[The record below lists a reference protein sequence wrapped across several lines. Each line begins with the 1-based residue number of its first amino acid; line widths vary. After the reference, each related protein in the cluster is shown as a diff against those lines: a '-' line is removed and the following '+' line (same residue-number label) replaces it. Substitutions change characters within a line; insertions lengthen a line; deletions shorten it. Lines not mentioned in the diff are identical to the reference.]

1 MNDSA
6 IIRTI
11 SKIHFI
17 ISSLALFIF
26 LVASLLYVSLINGLE
41 IDSLH
46 LPGVKVEKLYI
57 IWDEKLSLD
66 IKELTIKRPQTERS
80 GGFDPVFIR
89 KVLLTAE
96 LCGSWFRSI
105 TLNNIRLNDTTA
117 TFRYKDTE
125 RGYFIASSEHFIFE
139 SDLHLSGQQLSAQ
152 IKRFHEFKSKSRA
165 EGTILLDLKQDR
177 LYSRIDTEIAE
188 SLPLRIYAQ
197 ADKTQLAFNAHG
209 TRPFDTVKPVVQ
221 LFNLGPLIEPWI
233 ADYSSGSAIHLNT
246 LRGSIPYNEPLR
258 ILDTLYAEIR
268 YDGCEYT
275 FARGFEPAKTDYTEV
290 VFKDRKLNIIPH
302 GGTFYGQSG
311 GGTWLDIDFHNPRIP
326 ILTTYVKTEALLS
339 DDLVRLLKF
348 YKIALPFK
356 QLSGLTKAD
365 LTISVNLESIAVSAD
380 GTFRV
385 EKGMFDFADQEIGVS
400 DAEVSLHNA
409 DVTIRQLHA
418 SLFKGAIQMHVSGK
432 MNPAK
437 DFGDLAF
444 VVDTVDFSSDNAEF
458 FLENKNGL
466 TMDYRIR
473 PKGDTID
480 LARSYWKLN
489 DRLIKLDPIRAAFDF
504 KTFSGSFP
512 TTFFSIDNHTKAY
525 VSGEFNLKKPQMNLM
540 VDLLSL
546 AFKGVTLDQTNL
558 PIGIS
563 FDKKLQVDL
572 KEDSRWHYKNQE
584 VMLHPS
590 SFSVDENAFSIMQS
604 DVEIANSFRSKVSGS
619 FLFDKGRGTFNLDE
633 LSIADN
639 KGKKLLAVKER
650 IPVYI
655 VSKEDTVV
663 KLPELGLLFTHYAD
677 AGWSFQIK
685 DLSKLYVHSAFMQE
699 YNLSKGAVTFVSSEG
714 SEPYHFYGTM
724 DYPYPLLVKDNTPF
738 GQYDFNGRY
747 ENKTAHVVV
756 NNEINIT
763 YGDKLAIESSGIG
776 YNLASMLTFL
786 DDHPGDGNKSIATE
800 VEIRATD
807 TFVYL
812 SPERR
817 ALAET
822 LTLQFAD
829 GRLTS
834 QLYYRKGGA
843 GFELDGDRFFFY
855 GQKLDDT
862 FMSRFFAFSE
872 FRGGE
877 LSFYAGGKLHDFNG
891 IVKVKNTR
899 VKEYKILNNM
909 LAFVNTIPALVTFS
923 VPHYTTRGLSVKNA
937 YAGFSSKDRV
947 MTFQGFRV
955 DSEELDITGDGV
967 VDFNN
972 NTIDMEASLKTEA
985 GANIAKVPLLGY
997 ILVGKD
1003 DRAVTTLTIKG
1014 DLYDPKIENTLA
1026 KDIAVAPFNILKR
1039 AVTFPVHYL
1048 EKIEKR

>member
-11 SKIHFI
+11 SKIHFS

-26 LVASLLYVSLINGLE
+26 LIVSLLYVSLINGLE

-57 IWDEKLSLD
+57 KWDEKLSLD
-66 IKELTIKRPQTERS
+66 IKELTIKRPKSVRS
-80 GGFDPVFIR
+80 GGFDPASIR

-105 TLNNIRLNDTTA
+105 TLNDIRLNDTTA
-117 TFRYKDTE
+117 TFRYKDSE
-125 RGYFIASSEHFIFE
+125 PGYFIASSENFIFE
-139 SDLHLSGQQLSAQ
+139 SDLRLSGQQLSAH
-152 IKRFHEFKSKSRA
+152 IKRFHDFKTKSRA
-165 EGTILLDLKQDR
+165 EGTILLDLKQDK
-177 LYSRIDTEIAE
+177 LYSRIDAEIAE
-188 SLPLRIYAQ
+188 SLPLRIYAS
-197 ADKTQLAFNAHG
+197 ADKEQLAFNTYG
-209 TRPFDTVKPVVQ
+209 TRPFATVKPVVQ

-233 ADYSSGSAIHLNT
+233 ADYSAGSAIHLYT
-246 LRGSIPYNEPLR
+246 LRGNVPYKEPLR
-258 ILDTLYAEIR
+258 VLDTLYAEIR
-268 YDGCEYT
+268 YDDCEYT
-275 FARGFEPAKTDYTEV
+275 FAKGFEPAKTDYTEV
-290 VFKDRKLNIIPH
+290 VFKDRILNIIPH

-311 GGTWLDIDFHNPRIP
+311 GGTWLDIDFHNPRVP
-326 ILTTYVKTEALLS
+326 ILTAYVKTEALLS

-348 YKIALPFK
+348 YKITLPFK

-365 LTISVNLESIAVSAD
+365 LTIRVNLESIAVSAD

-385 EKGMFDFADQEIGVS
+385 EKGMFDFADQEIEIS
-400 DAEVSLHNA
+400 DADVTLHNA
-409 DVTIRQLHA
+409 DVTIRQLRA
-418 SLFKGAIQMHVSGK
+418 SLFEDAIGMHVRGK

-437 DFGDLAF
+437 DLGDLAF
-444 VVDTVDFSSDNAEF
+444 VVDTVDFSSDKAEF
-458 FLENKNGL
+458 YLESKNGL
-466 TMDYRIR
+466 AMDYRIR

-489 DRLIKLDPIRAAFDF
+489 GRLIKLDPIRSAFDF

-512 TTFFSIDNHTKAY
+512 TTFVSIDHHAKAY
-525 VSGEFNLKKPQMNLM
+525 VSGEFDLKKLQMNLM
-540 VDLLSL
+540 VDLLSF
-546 AFKGVTLDQTNL
+546 AFKGATLDQTNL

-563 FDKKLQVDL
+563 FGKKLQVEL

-584 VMLHPS
+584 ILLHPTN
-590 SFSVDENAFSIMQS
+590 FSVDKNAFSLIQS
-604 DVEIANSFRSKVSGS
+604 DVEIGNMLRSKVAGS
-619 FLFDKGRGTFNLDE
+619 YLFDKKRGTFRLDD
-633 LSIADN
+633 LGIVDSR
-639 KGKKLLAVKER
+639 GKQLLAVKKS
-650 IPVYI
+650 IPAYI
-655 VSKEDTVV
+655 ISEEDMAI
-663 KLPELGLLFTHYAD
+663 KLPDLGLLFTLYTD

-685 DLSKLYVHSAFMQE
+685 DLSKLYGHSAFMQE

-714 SEPYHFYGTM
+714 SEPYHFYGTV
-724 DYPYPLLVKDNTPF
+724 DYPYPLLVQNKTPL
-738 GQYDFNGRY
+738 GQFDFNGRY
-747 ENKTAHVVV
+747 EDNTAHIVV
-756 NNEINIT
+756 NNEINVT
-763 YGDKLAIESSGIG
+763 YDDRLAIESSGIG
-776 YNLASMLTFL
+776 YNLASILTFL
-786 DDHPGDGNKSIATE
+786 DDHPGEANETSTME
-800 VEIRATD
+800 VEMTASD

-817 ALAET
+817 ALADT

-829 GRLTS
+829 GRLTL
-834 QLYYRKGGA
+834 QLFYRKGGA

-855 GQKLDDT
+855 GQKLNDT

-872 FRGGE
+872 FKGGE

-937 YAGFSSKDRV
+937 YAGFSSKDGV

-967 VDFNN
+967 VNFNTD
-972 NTIDMEASLKTEA
+972 TIDMEASLKTEA

-1048 EKIEKR
+1048 EKIEKK